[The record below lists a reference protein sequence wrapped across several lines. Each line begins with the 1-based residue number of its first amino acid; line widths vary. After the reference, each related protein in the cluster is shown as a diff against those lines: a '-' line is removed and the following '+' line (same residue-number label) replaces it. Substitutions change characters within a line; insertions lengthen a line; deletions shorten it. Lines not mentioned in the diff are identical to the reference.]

1 MNEMRRE
8 YMLDVV
14 RMSDGKSPACGV
26 RFATISISY
35 LKAVEV
41 ATVAEM
47 KRGSGVSARVNRSCQ
62 AVVTDAEAQ
71 WLDSESRLMRPAF
84 RLLEHMQTGWH
95 PKTRIV
101 SLIQIDREGGFY
113 LWNSI
118 SKERVRT
125 LTIPAQAL
133 LANFRVAQSSGGTVA
148 DGMRVLMKQEL
159 LELEA

>member
-1 MNEMRRE
+1 MSEMRRE

-14 RMSDGKSPACGV
+14 RMSDRQSLVCGV
-26 RFATISISY
+26 RYAVVSISY

-47 KRGSGVSARVNRSCQ
+47 KRGSGISARVHRSCQ
-62 AVVTDAEAQ
+62 SVVTDTEVQ
-71 WLDSESRLMRPAF
+71 WLDSGSTVMKPAF
-84 RLLEHMQTGWH
+84 RLFENLQTGWNQQ
-95 PKTRIV
+95 TRIV

-113 LWNSI
+113 LWNAI
-118 SKERVRT
+118 GKERVRT
-125 LTIPAQAL
+125 PTIPAAAL
-133 LANFRVAQSSGGTVA
+133 LANFRVAQISGGYVA